1 MDPWL
6 SYLAIILAPILAIVL
21 HELTHYITIWP
32 IAERVW
38 IQRAGTYRLETMY
51 QIYND
56 SWRMTWGDISN
67 ISPSIVG
74 VSLLI
79 TAVLTGFDP
88 FVLENLWTI
97 PFWLVYTVGGPADY
111 ASLFG

>member
-1 MDPWL
+1 
-6 SYLAIILAPILAIVL
+6 
-21 HELTHYITIWP
+21 
-32 IAERVW
+32 
-38 IQRAGTYRLETMY
+38 MY

-79 TAVLTGFDP
+79 TAVVTGFDP

>member
-1 MDPWL
+1 
-6 SYLAIILAPILAIVL
+6 
-21 HELTHYITIWP
+21 
-32 IAERVW
+32 
-38 IQRAGTYRLETMY
+38 
-51 QIYND
+51 
-56 SWRMTWGDISN
+56 
-67 ISPSIVG
+67 VG